1 MADYAWRPWQQSS
14 SGQWGMAGGTN
25 PTYEVSNALVPT
37 PQTVQYV
44 QTMNNALGGGV
55 GTPEYDIIKRAE
67 RDRVR
72 GQFGDLRRGVEKSI
86 HRRGLGRSGF
96 AGQLMSRLGGQEGGA
111 LAEVEGGVT
120 DRLAGYKQ
128 QQREL
133 GIQMKMQRELKKKND
148 KMKKIGAGLGI
159 AGLVLAPFT
168 GGASLA
174 LAGAGAGM
182 YGQNA

>member
-1 MADYAWRPWQQSS
+1 MAEGDFVWRPWQMNAA
-14 SGQWGMAGGTN
+14 GQPTMAGGTGA
-25 PTYEVSNALVPT
+25 YGQAGGLVPT
-37 PQTVQYV
+37 PQRVAFEQD
-44 QTMNNALGGGV
+44 QSIRAAGGV
-55 GTPEYDIIKRAE
+55 GSPEYDLIRRAE

-72 GQFGDLRRGVEKSI
+72 GQFGDLRRQVEKSI

-120 DRLAGYKQ
+120 DRLASYKQ

-133 GIQMKMQRELKKKND
+133 GIQMQYQRDLKKKNE
-148 KMKKIGAGLGI
+148 KMKKWGTGLGI

-168 GGASLA
+168 GGTSLA
-174 LAGAGAGM
+174 LTGAGGM
-182 YGQNA
+182 MTQQG